1 MTGLFKLTDFRKT
14 EQAGRWIPA
23 FAGTTVKQFAALRRT
38 MVEFKAER
46 TNYLIFIKEP
56 QVILQ
61 KLELGS
67 FASNCYIVGDENSKD
82 GIIIDP
88 GDEGATIMKQV
99 KALGLKIK
107 VIVLTHSHIDHIG
120 GLAEVKK
127 ATGAEIAIHESEA
140 PFLLKQPWRLD
151 FMPPTPPA
159 PPADRLLK
167 DGDVITVGKL
177 KFKVLHTPGH
187 TKGGICLLGDGIVFS
202 GDTLFNYSVGRA
214 DFPGSD
220 YDQEMSSIRS
230 KLMTL
235 PDAAKVY
242 PGHGPATTIGIER
255 KGNPFI
261 NGTAF

>member
-1 MTGLFKLTDFRKT
+1 M
-14 EQAGRWIPA
+14 
-23 FAGTTVKQFAALRRT
+23 
-38 MVEFKAER
+38 
-46 TNYLIFIKEP
+46 
-56 QVILQ
+56 ILQ
-61 KLELGS
+61 KMELGS
-67 FASNCYIVGDENSKD
+67 FGANCYIVGDEASKE
-82 GIIIDP
+82 GMIIDP
-88 GDEGATIMKQV
+88 GDEGAAVMKQV

-107 VIVLTHSHIDHIG
+107 VILLTHSHIDHIG
-120 GLAEVKK
+120 GLEAVKK

-140 PFLLKQPWRLD
+140 PFLLKQPWTLD

-167 DGDVITVGKL
+167 DGDVIAIGKL

-187 TKGGICLLGDGIVFS
+187 TIGGICLLGDGIVFT
-202 GDTLFNYSVGRA
+202 GDTLFNYSIGRA

-220 YDQEMSSIRS
+220 YDQEMNSIRS

-235 PDAAKVY
+235 PDTTKVY

-261 NGTAF
+261 NGTAL